1 MATQTEWRL
10 SSRTS
15 THPGNFL
22 LDLPLEAKCLGPLV
36 FGVLVVIVGIL
47 VIVVVLLSKDA

>member
-22 LDLPLEAKCLGPLV
+22 LDLPLEAKSLGPLV